1 MLLVRGPLTRSVSW
15 ANNRSRY
22 SGLPP
27 SAGPSDAAPEFNYP
41 AGAGPCFFDAARDP
55 AGALLSSIG
64 TPLAW
69 DQSALDWS
77 SLDSIS
83 ETL

>member
-1 MLLVRGPLTRSVSW
+1 M
-15 ANNRSRY
+15 ANAS
-22 SGLPP
+22 
-27 SAGPSDAAPEFNYP
+27 GPSDAAPDFNYP